1 VKPKP
6 RIATYLLFSHSP
18 RLQFTIRHW
27 KEAVELHIA
36 RQDRQN
42 HINAD
47 TEFHRQ
53 ILIAAENDILV
64 DLMDSSMHMWREI
77 RYAGV
82 RIPDL
87 SRKIIEGHRAIFQ
100 ALEAGDSQT
109 ARRRP

>member
-1 VKPKP
+1 VNPKP
-6 RIATYLLFSHSP
+6 LIAASLLLSHSP

-27 KEAVELHIA
+27 KEAVERHIA

-42 HINAD
+42 HSNAD
-47 TEFHRQ
+47 IEFHRQ
-53 ILIAAENDILV
+53 ILIATENDILL
-64 DLMDSSMHMWREI
+64 DLMDSIMHRLREM

-87 SRKIIEGHRAIFQ
+87 SREIIERLRAILQ
-100 ALEAGDSQT
+100 ALEAGDSQA